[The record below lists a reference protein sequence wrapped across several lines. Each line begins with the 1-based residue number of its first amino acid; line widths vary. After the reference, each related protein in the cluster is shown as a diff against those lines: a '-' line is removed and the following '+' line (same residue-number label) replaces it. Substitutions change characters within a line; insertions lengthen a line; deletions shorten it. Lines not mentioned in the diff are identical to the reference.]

1 MNKKIKILIMIVL
14 FVGLSSYLLNCV
26 NVYVNDFNS
35 SNAKFEKY
43 VKECEETLP
52 EDMTDDKYRS
62 CFDILKNK
70 EEYLYPNFFSMFSEL
85 KTFRLNPLCY
95 IMFIIV
101 VAPAI
106 MEDQK
111 IIILDEPF
119 NGIEEE
125 TVKKFESY

>member
-1 MNKKIKILIMIVL
+1 
-14 FVGLSSYLLNCV
+14 
-26 NVYVNDFNS
+26 
-35 SNAKFEKY
+35 
-43 VKECEETLP
+43 
-52 EDMTDDKYRS
+52 
-62 CFDILKNK
+62 
-70 EEYLYPNFFSMFSEL
+70 MFSEL

-125 TVKKFESY
+125 TVKKIRELLIKEKKRGKIIIISTHIKEDLDILADKIFILRTN